1 MVTIKS
7 DDIRPVPEDGV
18 YLAGE
23 KVLMPVMQI
32 ISDVYLIPARAPG
45 RNKLLRAAAIN
56 YAKNKEWKPNAK
68 FSEVRP
74 MVDILLKHQLWE
86 RIEINAALVHLALM
100 KHEAATTVDI
110 IGILGDKGHGLL
122 AVWPSDLGQVPA
134 EAPWAEM
141 GAAVARLADRGIMID
156 VCSLVCVD
164 NEKVKIDLQKADDAL
179 GLWVETLSLS
189 KMNLRKR
196 LSA

>member
-1 MVTIKS
+1 MVAINS

-32 ISDVYLIPARAPG
+32 ISDAYLIPVTAPG

-68 FSEVRP
+68 FSEVQP

-110 IGILGDKGHGLL
+110 IGMLGDKGRGLL

-134 EAPWAEM
+134 EVPWAEM

-164 NEKVKIDLQKADDAL
+164 NEKVKIDLQKADDVL

>member
-1 MVTIKS
+1 MVAINS

-32 ISDVYLIPARAPG
+32 ISDAYLIPVTAPG
-45 RNKLLRAAAIN
+45 RNRLLRAAAIN

-68 FSEVRP
+68 FSEVQP

-110 IGILGDKGHGLL
+110 IGMLGDKGRGLL

-134 EAPWAEM
+134 EVPWAEM

-164 NEKVKIDLQKADDAL
+164 NEKVKIDLQKADDVL